1 MLKDTINLRF
11 GIMDVKDFFNPCK
24 HQYESSQHVYAPDY
38 IGWSDGR
45 IAIKIDEDDLHY
57 FPTEE
62 VWRVNGKKISF
73 SNYLESQNI
82 KGTEEALFWKS
93 LQDSVNSESLDL
105 DFEFIINRL
114 LLKEG
119 SKKENERRKN
129 IEDEATE
136 YHKDR
141 LAALLPLIGELKY
154 DHSEIWVF
162 DQDVDV
168 FYSRKYGY
176 IFMTRKTNFFGE
188 FGISLDTRF
197 IKTWEYIINHCKN
210 KKNNQMFYKKDT
222 AGRY

>member
-1 MLKDTINLRF
+1 MLKDTIN
-11 GIMDVKDFFNPCK
+11 
-24 HQYESSQHVYAPDY
+24 
-38 IGWSDGR
+38 
-45 IAIKIDEDDLHY
+45 
-57 FPTEE
+57 
-62 VWRVNGKKISF
+62 
-73 SNYLESQNI
+73 
-82 KGTEEALFWKS
+82 
-93 LQDSVNSESLDL
+93 
-105 DFEFIINRL
+105 FEFIINRL

-141 LAALLPLIGELKY
+141 LKALLPLIGELKY

-162 DQDVDV
+162 DQDIDV